1 MTFALLVPHKHDID
15 LNKLQI
21 GYLICMV

>member
-15 LNKLQI
+15 LN
-21 GYLICMV
+21 